1 MGDKTNGLD
10 LGAKDVHG
18 NTAMHYLAGAM
29 VVNVALVKI
38 LTEGDENG
46 EQVWNGVKNRWGWT
60 PKDLYEDGECA
71 VQEKHK
77 SFWVDSGD
85 RDF

>member
-1 MGDKTNGLD
+1 MNGLD
-10 LGAKDVHG
+10 LGAKDAHG
-18 NTAMHYLAGAM
+18 NTVMHYLAGAM

-60 PKDLYEDGECA
+60 PKDLYNLA
-71 VQEKHK
+71 LNRK
-77 SFWVDSGD
+77 
-85 RDF
+85 